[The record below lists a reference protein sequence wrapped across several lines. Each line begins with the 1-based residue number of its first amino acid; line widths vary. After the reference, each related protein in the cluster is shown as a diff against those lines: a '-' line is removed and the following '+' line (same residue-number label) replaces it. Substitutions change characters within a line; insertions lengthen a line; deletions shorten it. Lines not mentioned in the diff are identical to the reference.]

1 MNRLLLLALS
11 IYLSSATSK
20 ADVKSWPQWR
30 GPDASGHAF
39 EGKFPAEWSANK
51 NLIWKTS
58 LPGRGHSSAVH
69 ENGLIWI
76 TTALETPASEK
87 EKQDQNEE
95 FLKLT
100 ELEDLNFTFDENVI
114 YFRSTYIEGVLQ

>member
-11 IYLSSATSK
+11 IYLASATSK
-20 ADVKSWPQWR
+20 ADLKSWPQWR

-39 EGKFPAEWSANK
+39 EGKFPIEWSADK

-76 TTALETPASEK
+76 TTALETPASAKEK
-87 EKQDQNEE
+87 EER
-95 FLKLT
+95 LKKNDGL
-100 ELEDLNFTFDENVI
+100 
-114 YFRSTYIEGVLQ
+114 